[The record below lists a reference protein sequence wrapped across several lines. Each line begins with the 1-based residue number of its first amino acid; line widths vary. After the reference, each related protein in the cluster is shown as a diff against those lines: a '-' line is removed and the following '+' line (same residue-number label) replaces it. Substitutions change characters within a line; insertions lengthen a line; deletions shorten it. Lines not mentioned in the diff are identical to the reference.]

1 MKRVPSGLKVQPL
14 NGLATFFSSLFVIV
28 LFAWSFDT
36 ATFRNVLDSRHLG
49 RRFES
54 TGPFIEVPLKLET
67 ILAQNETRLDNV
79 SSAVEIVKQTI
90 EATTGVERGK
100 QTIEMISP
108 VESVK
113 ETVETAAAPQQVS
126 NRNGNGDE
134 AAADS
139 VTKPEW
145 IRFPDQEKETETLL
159 RRLAENG
166 TKPCHAAATARIVGL
181 GFGLERPLELQAGIV
196 HRFAFTAY
204 DEKGEPRC
212 SGGDYFETDLS
223 GPSWKSRPPVT
234 DLGNGSYFLSLQVD
248 PRFAAGLYSLKIIL
262 LFGNYNGLHRR
273 RDSWARREE
282 MLTVAL
288 KFVRSQD
295 SSEGPP
301 LNVCSGDDY
310 RAQAWSGRWTRNAHK
325 NPCKIDSAGR
335 FRCLDADE
343 PCKKPWCDGAVGLLE
358 SNGWVYSAHC
368 SFKIYKPAEAWD
380 CLDGKWLFFWG
391 DSNHV
396 DTIRNLLN
404 FVLELWD
411 IKAVPRRFDKT
422 FVKGSKRVRITSVF
436 NGHWNETLNYQGI
449 HSLANEDFRQNLRQY
464 FAGDRLPDFM
474 IMNSGLHDGVYW
486 KHVDQFAKGA
496 EEAAEFW
503 NSVMKS
509 VDDRKKKRPVL
520 LYRTTIATGGYART
534 LWYNPHK
541 METFNHILLEKFREK
556 NLVSMVVD
564 GFDLTY
570 PWHYDNNC
578 SDGVHYGRAP
588 ARTKWHGQIGHQYF
602 VDLMLVHILLTAIC
616 VV

>member
-1 MKRVPSGLKVQPL
+1 
-14 NGLATFFSSLFVIV
+14 
-28 LFAWSFDT
+28 
-36 ATFRNVLDSRHLG
+36 
-49 RRFES
+49 
-54 TGPFIEVPLKLET
+54 
-67 ILAQNETRLDNV
+67 
-79 SSAVEIVKQTI
+79 
-90 EATTGVERGK
+90 
-100 QTIEMISP
+100 
-108 VESVK
+108 
-113 ETVETAAAPQQVS
+113 
-126 NRNGNGDE
+126 
-134 AAADS
+134 
-139 VTKPEW
+139 
-145 IRFPDQEKETETLL
+145 
-159 RRLAENG
+159 
-166 TKPCHAAATARIVGL
+166 
-181 GFGLERPLELQAGIV
+181 
-196 HRFAFTAY
+196 
-204 DEKGEPRC
+204 
-212 SGGDYFETDLS
+212 
-223 GPSWKSRPPVT
+223 
-234 DLGNGSYFLSLQVD
+234 
-248 PRFAAGLYSLKIIL
+248 
-262 LFGNYNGLHRR
+262 
-273 RDSWARREE
+273 
-282 MLTVAL
+282 
-288 KFVRSQD
+288 
-295 SSEGPP
+295 
-301 LNVCSGDDY
+301 
-310 RAQAWSGRWTRNAHK
+310 
-325 NPCKIDSAGR
+325 
-335 FRCLDADE
+335 LDAEE

-509 VDDRKKKRPVL
+509 ADDRKKKRPVL

>member
-1 MKRVPSGLKVQPL
+1 MKRVSSGLKLQPF
-14 NGLATFFSSLFVIV
+14 NGLATFFTSLFVIV

-36 ATFRNVLDSRHLG
+36 ATFRDVLDARRLS
-49 RRFES
+49 RRFE
-54 TGPFIEVPLKLET
+54 TPGPLLKAPLKSEKSLV
-67 ILAQNETRLDNV
+67 QNETRLDNA
-79 SSAVEIVKQTI
+79 SSAVERVNQTI
-90 EATTGVERGK
+90 ETA
-100 QTIEMISP
+100 
-108 VESVK
+108 
-113 ETVETAAAPQQVS
+113 AAAPQQVS
-126 NRNGNGDE
+126 NGSPNGDGVT
-134 AAADS
+134 ADS
-139 VTKPEW
+139 EKKPEW

-166 TKPCHAAATARIVGL
+166 TKPCHAVATARIVGL
-181 GFGLERPLELQAGIV
+181 ELGLDRPLELRSGIV
-196 HRFAFTAY
+196 HRFLFTAF

-234 DLGNGSYFLSLQVD
+234 DLGNGSYSMSLQVD
-248 PRFAAGLYSLKIIL
+248 PRFAAGLYSLKIVL

-273 RDSWARREE
+273 RDGWARREE
-282 MLTVAL
+282 MLSVAI
-288 KFVRSQD
+288 KFVAAAQD
-295 SSEGPP
+295 SIPGPP
-301 LNVCSGDDY
+301 LKVCSGDDY
-310 RAQAWSGRWTRNAHK
+310 RAAAWSGRWTRSAHK
-325 NPCKIDSAGR
+325 DPCKIDSAGR
-335 FRCLDADE
+335 FRCLDPEE
-343 PCKKPWCDGAVGLLE
+343 PCKNPWCDGAVGLLE

-368 SFKIYKPAEAWD
+368 SFKIYKPSEAWD

-404 FVLELWD
+404 FVLELWNV
-411 IKAVPRRFDKT
+411 KAVPRRFDET

-449 HSLANEDFRQNLRQY
+449 HSLANADFRDKLRQY

-486 KHVDQFAKGA
+486 RNVGLFAKGA

-503 NSVMKS
+503 DSVMKS

-520 LYRTTIATGGYART
+520 LYRTTIATGGYARS
-534 LWYNPHK
+534 LWYNPQK
-541 METFNHILLEKFREK
+541 METYNHILLEKFREK